1 MNMHPAFDLDWNLV
15 RSFVAVA
22 RAGSLAGG
30 ARALGITHPTIA
42 RHVQQLEEQLG
53 FALFSR
59 TGQGLQLN
67 EPGAKLK
74 DAAEHMHDSA
84 LAFQSVTDRVRDN
97 PVGRLRLGVSEVFAE
112 LLPDVIMAEFFARES
127 SACDGVA
134 LDLVVNNE
142 LLNLLRREADMALR
156 HVQPDQQELLCKR
169 VGALRLGLFASEAYV
184 ARHGE
189 LTRDNAAQHRFIDG
203 LNRAYLVEGAAAQGM
218 HLTSGQLAFRSDSVA
233 CRRAAV
239 RSGWGVAAL
248 PLWMAGQER
257 GWIQV
262 FTDMEPVELPVWL
275 VARPEVR
282 DNRHLRQMFTGLG
295 AALQSALS

>member
-30 ARALGITHPTIA
+30 ARTLGITHPTIA

-67 EPGAKLK
+67 EPGSKLK
-74 DAAEHMHDSA
+74 AAAEHMHDSA
-84 LAFQSVTDRVRDN
+84 LAFQSVTDVVRDN

-112 LLPDVIMAEFFARES
+112 LLPDVIMAQFLAHEGAGCR
-127 SACDGVA
+127 GVA
-134 LDLVVNNE
+134 LDLVVNND

-169 VGALRLGLFASEAYV
+169 VGVLRLGLFASEAYV
-184 ARHGE
+184 ARRGA
-189 LTRDNAAQHRFIDG
+189 LTRETVDQHQFVDG
-203 LNRAYLVEGAAAQGM
+203 LNRAYLWEGAAERGM
-218 HLTSGQLAFRSDSVA
+218 QLTPHQLAFRSDSVA

-239 RSGWGVAAL
+239 RSGWGIAAL
-248 PLWMAGQER
+248 PLWMAEQEP
-257 GWIQV
+257 GWVQV
-262 FTDMEPVELPVWL
+262 MTDVEPVELPVWL

-282 DNRHLRQMFTGLG
+282 DNRHLREMFSGLG